1 MTFIVKW
8 FDLLSATNAAVD
20 EDDDITKCCNCRQL
34 LTDPRTLPC
43 LDSLCD
49 KCFRE
54 VCNTHRVNP
63 AGVAT
68 CPSCGDQFH
77 LPTNDLQSAPDRGF
91 IDTLVALKMISSQ
104 DLEDDNCDIC
114 RQLTAHSGTVP
125 AAEYYCIECRQRM
138 CAEDARR
145 HPLCPFTK
153 NHNIVGLGLA
163 SAKRMHD
170 VWKSFFPACA
180 NHRDQYATVHCYQCC
195 IELCS
200 QCQNMHASH
209 EFEVLTD
216 QTHSQLTDRVKTL
229 SDELCQQFDAWKR
242 DAGRVQ
248 QLVSD
253 RRNGV
258 RLAETEIKTKAA
270 EMISLI
276 EKQRD
281 ELLNALRSHNDQ
293 TISSLEAD
301 SARLSSGVSANK
313 KALRFAREL
322 LEKASVEDM
331 LLNYRMLHNRVT
343 RLHDMSLPVGS
354 SVPVDGDSNDIS
366 PASLIHDVCSS
377 LNSQSKSVY
386 NFIYRVCQ

>member
-1 MTFIVKW
+1 MRFIVKW
-8 FDLLSATNAAVD
+8 FDFLSATNAAVD
-20 EDDDITKCCNCRQL
+20 EDDDITKCCKCRQL

-54 VCNTHRVNP
+54 VCNAHKVNP

-68 CPSCGDQFH
+68 CPSCGDQCH

-114 RQLTAHSGTVP
+114 RQLTADSGNVP

-163 SAKRMHD
+163 SAKRMCD

-180 NHRDQYATVHCYQCC
+180 NHRDQYATVHCYQCS

-200 QCQNMHASH
+200 QCQNLHAIASH
-209 EFEVLTD
+209 RLEMLTD

-248 QLVSD
+248 KLLSD
-253 RRNGV
+253 TRNGV
-258 RLAETEIKTKAA
+258 GLAEKEITNKAK
-270 EMISLI
+270 EITSLI
-276 EKQRD
+276 EIQRD
-281 ELLNALRSHNDQ
+281 DLLSALHSRNDQ
-293 TISSLEAD
+293 TISNLDAV
-301 SARLSSGVSANK
+301 SAILSSGVSANK

-322 LEKASVEDM
+322 LDKGSVEDM

-354 SVPVDGDSNDIS
+354 SASVDSDSNDVS
-366 PASLIHDVCSS
+366 PASLIRDVCAS
-377 LNSQSKSVY
+377 LNSQSKS
-386 NFIYRVCQ
+386 ISLTIP